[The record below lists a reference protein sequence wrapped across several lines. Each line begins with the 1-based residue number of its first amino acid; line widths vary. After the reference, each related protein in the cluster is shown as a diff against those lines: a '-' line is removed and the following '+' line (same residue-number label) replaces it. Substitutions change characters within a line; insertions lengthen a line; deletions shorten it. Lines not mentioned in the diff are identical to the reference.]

1 MYEWTNEWRPEAL
14 KIKSNQMLSINDDKL
29 NVEMII
35 TNLQKLV
42 YRCIDIKS
50 KETTMTTV
58 FIAEKHTVPILVYLD
73 VLYMLTDFRG
83 NEIRLCEMWCD

>member
-1 MYEWTNEWRPEAL
+1 
-14 KIKSNQMLSINDDKL
+14 MLSINDDKL

-50 KETTMTTV
+50 KETNMTTV
-58 FIAEKHTVPILVYLD
+58 FIAEKHTVPISFCLD
-73 VLYMLTDFRG
+73 VLYMSPDFRG
-83 NEIRLCEMWCD
+83 NEIRLCEM